1 MHGKLPVAPSA
12 IAPEGHVNLLRPKK
26 NYVTPRALELDE
38 IPEVVQ
44 SYRVGAKNAM
54 DAAFDGVEIHGA
66 NGYLLNQFLS
76 PGSNHRADQYGGSVE
91 NRARLMLEVVD
102 VAISVWGA
110 ERVGLHLS
118 PGDQSYSVANRESKS
133 TYEYVVQL
141 VNPRGLAFLCIR
153 ESVDAC
159 IRSGPR
165 LRKLFQGVFVAN
177 DGFTQKTAEDV
188 LARGEADAVAF
199 GRPFIANPDLP
210 CRFALGAQLNLPDPK
225 TFYAALRDVGYTDY
239 PTLRTIGG

>member
-1 MHGKLPVAPSA
+1 MS
-12 IAPEGHVNLLRPKK
+12 
-26 NYVTPRALELDE
+26 
-38 IPEVVQ
+38 VV
-44 SYRVGAKNAM
+44 
-54 DAAFDGVEIHGA
+54 
-66 NGYLLNQFLS
+66 
-76 PGSNHRADQYGGSVE
+76 
-91 NRARLMLEVVD
+91 LEVVD
-102 VAISVWGA
+102 AAISVWGA

-118 PGDQSYSVANRESKS
+118 PGDQSYSVANSESKS
-133 TYEYVVQL
+133 TYEYVVQQ

-153 ESVDAC
+153 ESIDAC

-177 DGFTQKTAEDV
+177 DGFTQKAAEGV

-210 CRFALGAQLNLPDPK
+210 CRFALGAQLNVPDPK

-239 PTLRTIGG
+239 PSLRTIGG